1 MCVIG
6 VGANPFLNLTETR
19 PMDIQK
25 FHIVF
30 TLAGEVQTRWTN
42 FLSYGEAMAAILDA
56 DMRIPLTWEYEITTT
71 GGEI

>member
-1 MCVIG
+1 
-6 VGANPFLNLTETR
+6 
-19 PMDIQK
+19 MDIQK